1 MEKKTDFF
9 KEDRIGDPKKDS
21 LRLKKARKEA
31 LNQTAKA
38 LECVISLQKLSEE
51 LHASNIGNIVDT
63 KKSLVDSMV
72 YLAIVSSEGD
82 YARIKKTLAKYGLE
96 DTV

>member
-1 MEKKTDFF
+1 MEKKTDFYN
-9 KEDRIGDPKKDS
+9 EDRIGDLKKDS

-38 LECVISLQKLSEE
+38 LECVINLQKLSEE
-51 LHASNIGNIVDT
+51 QDTPNIGNIVDT

-72 YLAIVSSEGD
+72 NLAIVSSEGD
-82 YARIKKTLAKYGLE
+82 YARTKKTLAEYGLE